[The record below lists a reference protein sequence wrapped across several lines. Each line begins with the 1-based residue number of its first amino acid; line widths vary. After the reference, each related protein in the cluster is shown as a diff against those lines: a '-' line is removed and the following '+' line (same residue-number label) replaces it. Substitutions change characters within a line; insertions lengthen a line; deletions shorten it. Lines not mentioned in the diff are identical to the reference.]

1 MKLAETPCGI
11 FRVHGVVSNTQASAG
26 LRRRH
31 VDGPWGVLYWE
42 RGPDRD
48 QSSAPSGLDCTG
60 QGGKDRAGLVV
71 CQCLTKPAWARCPFY
86 REGGK
91 RMFCMSFCLPLH
103 PCVYL
108 LLPENLT
115 FFPLGRITFYSEPLA
130 FLYVVFNFFFFLFE
144 HSLALPFFGIVT
156 KTDLFQSCG
165 HCWVFQICWHIEC
178 STFTQH
184 HLLGF

>member
-11 FRVHGVVSNTQASAG
+11 FRVRGVVSNTQASAG

-130 FLYVVFNFFFFLFE
+130 FLYVVFNFFFFFLNI
-144 HSLALPFFGIVT
+144 L
-156 KTDLFQSCG
+156 
-165 HCWVFQICWHIEC
+165 
-178 STFTQH
+178 
-184 HLLGF
+184 